1 MQALREND
9 MDAYARLLQETKN
22 DRLHFLVSQTD
33 SYLAAI
39 NKMVQSQAEG
49 SQPTPALATST
60 ATSSSSSS
68 SAEQTTVVAGAP
80 AVTGGV
86 GTANAKAYYATAHR
100 RTEVVSQ
107 PRSLAGG
114 DLKEYQLGGLQWM
127 VSLYNNNLNGILADE
142 MVGICRVYTG

>member
-49 SQPTPALATST
+49 SQPTPALTT
-60 ATSSSSSS
+60 TSSSSS
-68 SAEQTTVVAGAP
+68 SAEQTAVVAGAATTP
-80 AVTGGV
+80 AGGV

-142 MVGICRVYTG
+142 MVGI

>member
-1 MQALREND
+1 

-39 NKMVQSQAEG
+39 NKMVQSQSEG
-49 SQPTPALATST
+49 VQPTPTPVLTTTT
-60 ATSSSSSS
+60 ATSSSS
-68 SAEQTTVVAGAP
+68 AEQRAVVAGAGAP
-80 AVTGGV
+80 GV

-142 MVGICRVYTG
+142 MVGI

>member
-49 SQPTPALATST
+49 SQPTPALTTTT
-60 ATSSSSSS
+60 ASTSSSSSS
-68 SAEQTTVVAGAP
+68 VEPSTAAATAVV
-80 AVTGGV
+80 GGV

-142 MVGICRVYTG
+142 MVGI

>member
-39 NKMVQSQAEG
+39 NKMVQSQSEG
-49 SQPTPALATST
+49 VQPTPTPVLTTTT
-60 ATSSSSSS
+60 ATSSSS
-68 SAEQTTVVAGAP
+68 EQQTTVVAGA
-80 AVTGGV
+80 AVTGV

-142 MVGICRVYTG
+142 MVGI

>member
-1 MQALREND
+1 

-49 SQPTPALATST
+49 SQPTPALTTTT
-60 ATSSSSSS
+60 ASTSSSSSS
-68 SAEQTTVVAGAP
+68 VEPSTAAATAVV
-80 AVTGGV
+80 GGV

-142 MVGICRVYTG
+142 MVGI

>member
-1 MQALREND
+1 

-49 SQPTPALATST
+49 VQPTPALITT
-60 ATSSSSSS
+60 TPTPTSSSSSS
-68 SAEQTTVVAGAP
+68 TELATPAAATAVV
-80 AVTGGV
+80 GGV